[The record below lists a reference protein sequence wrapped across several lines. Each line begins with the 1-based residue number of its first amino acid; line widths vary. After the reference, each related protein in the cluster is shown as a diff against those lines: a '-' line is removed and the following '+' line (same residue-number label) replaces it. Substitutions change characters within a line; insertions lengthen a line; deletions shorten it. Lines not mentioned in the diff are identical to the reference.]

1 MSLYTGL
8 KPGKDIFNVTKTDT
22 EAIKEKHIS
31 SLPRCSVKKGVIK
44 NLTEFKGKHL
54 CQSLFF

>member
-8 KPGKDIFNVTKTDT
+8 KPGKDIFNVTKRDT
-22 EAIKEKHIS
+22 EAIKENHIS
-31 SLPRCSVKKGVIK
+31 SLRRCSIKKGVLK
-44 NLTEFKGKHL
+44 NSTEFKGKHL